1 MISKVGV
8 FVCELE
14 SKGRKYEVEVAA
26 VLEVSRTKK
35 GRSKEAVSEDMLS
48 DGLSDCR
55 LSRPGEPV
63 QPEDRGLVEFLVHD
77 SILVRTVSRVPRRQP
92 RRFPCRYPAPRAR
105 RQLFNADRWAI

>member
-1 MISKVGV
+1 MFSKVRV

-63 QPEDRGLVEFLVHD
+63 QPEDRGLVEIFSPRLDLGQD
-77 SILVRTVSRVPRRQP
+77 SLARAPEAASAISMLITGATSTAAAIQRR
-92 RRFPCRYPAPRAR
+92 
-105 RQLFNADRWAI
+105 